1 MSPEEIIASVL
12 YRDGLILVINKPAG
26 IPVHAGSGKLIP
38 LDSFF
43 EHLKFGL
50 PRSPCLAHRLDKET
64 SGCLI
69 LGRHPKA
76 LKKLGS
82 LFVANKID
90 KTYWAIV
97 RGAPLQDEG
106 VIDLPL
112 SPQSSHKHHWWMKAD
127 PEGKP
132 ALTLYQVLG
141 KTQDLTWLALKP
153 QTGRTHQLRVHC
165 AAMGF
170 PILGDPIYG
179 DKNQDTSFSSLYL
192 HAYSVEIPLYPSKP
206 SLVITAPPPSHLSKL
221 LEAMQED
228 KPLP

>member
-38 LDSFF
+38 LDSLF

-50 PRSPCLAHRLDKET
+50 PRPPYLAHRLDKET
-64 SGCLI
+64 SGCLV

-76 LKKLGS
+76 LKKLGT
-82 LFVANKID
+82 LFAANKIG
-90 KTYWAIV
+90 KTYWAVV
-97 RGAPLQDEG
+97 RGSPPQDAG

-112 SPQSSHKHHWWMKAD
+112 SPQSPHKHLWRMKAD

-165 AAMGF
+165 AALGF
-170 PILGDPIYG
+170 PILGDRIYG
-179 DKNQDTSFSSLYL
+179 DADQDTPFSPLYL
-192 HAYSVEIPLYPSKP
+192 HAYSIEIPLYPNKP
-206 SLVITAPPPSHLSKL
+206 SLIITAPPPSHLREF
-221 LEAMQED
+221 LESMKE
-228 KPLP
+228 